1 MTDPAS
7 RALYE
12 EAAKHGER
20 LPQKLADGGRL
31 MECLFTKTAEST
43 ATAEKHATKQVRGRV
58 YAITRCTIQ

>member
-1 MTDPAS
+1 
-7 RALYE
+7 
-12 EAAKHGER
+12 
-20 LPQKLADGGRL
+20 